1 MARSD
6 ELLISRSSTFLSRL
20 AFAASSFICSSAV
33 WPSAPLVG
41 LSGVGDGRPE
51 KDVTRGEGM
60 EVTLSHNDILLNW
73 RLSVGNG
80 LGVMIDGSLTDF
92 LSSVMESIEDR
103 LALL

>member
-1 MARSD
+1 
-6 ELLISRSSTFLSRL
+6 
-20 AFAASSFICSSAV
+20 
-33 WPSAPLVG
+33 
-41 LSGVGDGRPE
+41 
-51 KDVTRGEGM
+51 M